1 MSGHIG
7 GTAAEC
13 KRAAGRRLDRRP
25 ARAYASDHGRREPLG
40 PDARRGRDRGGL
52 RARPADPGFRLRHAA
67 PAVAGFAAI
76 CAPAGAAGDD
86 SRHPQDRPDAN
97 ACCLLACPSK
107 GPAAGGPTEAAAR
120 PAPPLRAATKAAFP
134 EADAEALPPP
144 VLRPFDARGPPSS
157 PDRSPFRS
165 AQRILSMLSIIAR
178 GALGAAACLAAAGSA
193 LAHVTLERRRLR
205 RARLQGRRPR
215 AATAAT
221 GSRRRPCASRSRPG
235 CST

>member
-1 MSGHIG
+1 MV
-7 GTAAEC
+7 
-13 KRAAGRRLDRRP
+13 AGSRLGLMRV
-25 ARAYASDHGRREPLG
+25 AVAIVAAYAL
-40 PDARRGRDRGGL
+40 AL
-52 RARPADPGFRLRHAA
+52 QTLAFGFANAA

-144 VLRPFDARGPPSS
+144 VLRPFDARGPPV
-157 PDRSPFRS
+157 
-165 AQRILSMLSIIAR
+165 
-178 GALGAAACLAAAGSA
+178 LA
-193 LAHVTLERRRLR
+193 
-205 RARLQGRRPR
+205 
-215 AATAAT
+215 
-221 GSRRRPCASRSRPG
+221 
-235 CST
+235 